1 MTEATTPTQR
11 PASRPKPAKATRYV
25 AAGAA
30 VGATFVL
37 AGGMAAAASASADS
51 SPPAPAIRQVVVESP
66 GATSPASIVIVLPS
80 NDPTVQ
86 LADILPDIVSAI
98 EVPANP
104 EPARAVAATPTP
116 TPAQPVTESGGS

>member
-30 VGATFVL
+30 VGATFAL

-51 SPPAPAIRQVVVESP
+51 SPPAPAVRQVIVQSP
-66 GATSPASIVIVLPS
+66 SPTSPAPIVIVLPS
-80 NDPTVQ
+80 NDPTVE
-86 LADILPDIVSAI
+86 LADILPDVVSAI
-98 EVPANP
+98 EVPATP
-104 EPARAVAATPTP
+104 EPARAAAATPTR
-116 TPAQPVTESGGS
+116 TAAQPVTESGGS